1 MADRVIFHCD
11 LNCFF
16 ASVELL
22 DKPALREVPVAVCGD
37 PASRHGIILAK
48 NEPAKRRGIQ
58 TAETV
63 WQAKQKC
70 PNLILLP
77 PHHGLYA
84 QYSRRINTIY
94 GQYTDLVEP
103 FGIDESWLDVTGSL
117 HLFGDDARQ
126 LADDIRARLRQEVQA
141 RRESQAGAVLRL
153 QAEEGRIR
161 QVYPDF
167 DWRREMASPRF
178 GRLVTA
184 GVDGRTAY
192 EIVHRQ
198 ELLKAA
204 MGYAAAQARSQMA
217 RSIASGGGRAAENR
231 GDSRSVTRSDPRG
244 LTSRELADIRKRVQ
258 DGEKIRF

>member
-1 MADRVIFHCD
+1 MKQLWMDWQT
-11 LNCFF
+11 F
-16 ASVELL
+16 AEAAEAGQETGGETGGQAAPDAGEQEAFS
-22 DKPALREVPVAVCGD
+22 ALIR
-37 PASRHGIILAK
+37 
-48 NEPAKRRGIQ
+48 
-58 TAETV
+58 
-63 WQAKQKC
+63 
-70 PNLILLP
+70 
-77 PHHGLYA
+77 
-84 QYSRRINTIY
+84 
-94 GQYTDLVEP
+94 GQYKEQ
-103 FGIDESWLDVTGSL
+103 F
-117 HLFGDDARQ
+117 DARVQ
-126 LADDIRARLRQEVQA
+126 KILDGRLRGLRQEVQA

-231 GDSRSVTRSDPRG
+231 GGSRSVTRSDPRG